1 MIEMLKQNSFGRWE
15 IGQHELTSGSVLEI
29 QLGGH
34 WVTGRVE
41 YSHEWQMYVLL
52 IPNGKATILLS
63 SSLTVRL
70 PMER

>member
-1 MIEMLKQNSFGRWE
+1 MIEMLTQNPLKRWE
-15 IGQHELTSGSVLEI
+15 FGQHELTSGSALEI
-29 QLGGH
+29 QLDGH
-34 WVTGRVE
+34 WITGRVE

-70 PMER
+70 PEER